1 MSEFDAN
8 TLEAPVA
15 IAVLTHIVRSIVDD
29 AEAVNVSSGPGKGDK
44 ILLEVRV
51 GPGDLGRVI
60 GRRVVALHKAS
71 APLFALLLQMTMSM
85 STSTS
90 LMPESA
96 VA

>member
-1 MSEFDAN
+1 VSEFDAN

-60 GRRVVALHKAS
+60 GRRGRTAQSIRTVVRAAAS
-71 APLFALLLQMTMSM
+71 RDG
-85 STSTS
+85 
-90 LMPESA
+90 
-96 VA
+96 VAIDVDFVDE